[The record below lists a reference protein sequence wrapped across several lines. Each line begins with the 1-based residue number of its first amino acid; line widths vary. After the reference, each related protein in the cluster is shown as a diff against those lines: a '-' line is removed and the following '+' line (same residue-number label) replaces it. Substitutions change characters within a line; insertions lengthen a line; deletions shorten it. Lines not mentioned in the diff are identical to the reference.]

1 MKLDLFAN
9 RVSRVLFIGGVVR
22 IEFGL
27 LQPDEKGEIT
37 QDTQIGPDDV
47 HFTVTLPL
55 AGYSRSISE
64 LRKFTQDLQAKGIL
78 KQQDQPAGQEGGAAA
93 QGDQGGPRQGGQG
106 GPRQGGQGGPR
117 QGGQGGPRQGG
128 GPGGRQGGQGGPG
141 GAARQH
147 RQQANP
153 ERARRQRELTDLTRD
168 NDEEPLV

>member
-9 RVSRVLFIGGVVR
+9 RVSRVLFVGGVVR

-93 QGDQGGPRQGGQG
+93 QGGQGGPRQGQGGQG
-106 GPRQGGQGGPR
+106 GPRQ
-117 QGGQGGPRQGG
+117 G